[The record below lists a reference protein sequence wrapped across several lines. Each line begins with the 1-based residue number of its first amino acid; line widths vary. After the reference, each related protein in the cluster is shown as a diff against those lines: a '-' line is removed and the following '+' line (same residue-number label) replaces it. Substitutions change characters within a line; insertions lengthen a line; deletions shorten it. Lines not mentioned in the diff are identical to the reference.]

1 MRENFVRKP
10 DKELEALNFLKDI
23 LNGLGSN
30 RLRIT
35 KEAIDELHQWRENV
49 EYILNDPQFAPYVVR
64 VCEGGG
70 EEDLIMSLVVSWNKM
85 FNATPAGEYLKPG
98 GGRFS

>member
-1 MRENFVRKP
+1 MRTVQIANE
-10 DKELEALNFLKDI
+10 
-23 LNGLGSN
+23 
-30 RLRIT
+30 T
-35 KEAIDELHQWRENV
+35 YDEDSIIKSLHEVKQWRENV
-49 EYILNDPQFAPYVVR
+49 EYMLNDPKFAPYVVR